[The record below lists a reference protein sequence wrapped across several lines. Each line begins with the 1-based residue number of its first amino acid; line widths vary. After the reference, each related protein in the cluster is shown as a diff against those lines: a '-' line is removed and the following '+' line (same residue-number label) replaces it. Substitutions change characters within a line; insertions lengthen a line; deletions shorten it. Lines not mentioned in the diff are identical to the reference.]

1 MTGLVA
7 YDPKTSANQALNE
20 AVDNPGGDPEGG
32 ILNGGDVSNGGP
44 AKSTNHGSISK
55 QIGHGDGHLGLKA
68 VLGNGRPDGVDIRE
82 AAVILRQRAK
92 SGVSVFLF

>member
-1 MTGLVA
+1 
-7 YDPKTSANQALNE
+7 
-20 AVDNPGGDPEGG
+20 
-32 ILNGGDVSNGGP
+32 
-44 AKSTNHGSISK
+44 
-55 QIGHGDGHLGLKA
+55 